1 MPRRPIVD
9 APTSVEGLAIGR
21 DHVVFLADGA
31 AGVAPR
37 DGEGRA
43 AWIATDVA
51 APRAVHTHRLGNT
64 VVLIGL
70 TPSLERWTFSLD
82 ERTVGRE
89 VLERNG
95 WNFAHTSGPAT
106 RGTHR
111 IIWTAG
117 HGTIGRHDVVDAQSE
132 YLGLAP
138 HEPGDFAIVPDAAH
152 PEIPE
157 AGWIVGFVHDP
168 SGDEADLRVID
179 AADLRQPALATVR
192 IPRPANRG
200 LRCAWLPSTRH

>member
-1 MPRRPIVD
+1 MNDRG
-9 APTSVEGLAIGR
+9 TSS
-21 DHVVFLADGA
+21 
-31 AGVAPR
+31 
-37 DGEGRA
+37 RA
-43 AWIATDVA
+43 ATD
-51 APRAVHTHRLGNT
+51 RKTTDRQT
-64 VVLIGL
+64 
-70 TPSLERWTFSLD
+70 T
-82 ERTVGRE
+82 GRK
-89 VLERNG
+89 
-95 WNFAHTSGPAT
+95 TT
-106 RGTHR
+106 
-111 IIWTAG
+111 G